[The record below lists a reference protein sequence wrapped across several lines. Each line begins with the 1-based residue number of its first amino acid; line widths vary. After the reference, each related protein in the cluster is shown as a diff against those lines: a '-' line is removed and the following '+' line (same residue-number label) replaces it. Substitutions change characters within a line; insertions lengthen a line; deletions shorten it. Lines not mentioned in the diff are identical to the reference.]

1 MMFVLLDLCKQNV
14 DLVFAIDASGSVK
27 AEGYFRIKEFTKGI
41 IDNFD
46 IGVSKTHVGVV
57 TFSENADLQIKLT
70 DTFDKEDLYKRIDGL
85 KYAGYRT
92 ALDDALRLVNTDVF
106 SLSGGTRQNVPQIL
120 VLLTDGKC
128 TVCTEDL
135 QTAVSPLKD
144 SGVTIYTIGVTE
156 NINRTELEIIASEP
170 SKNYTFEVESFSDLK
185 GITNNLH
192 EKFCYGNNILL
203 YKNF

>member
-1 MMFVLLDLCKQNV
+1 MLIFFIDLCKQNV

-27 AEGYFRIKEFTKGI
+27 KEGYFRIKEFTKGI

-70 DTFDKEDLYKRIDGL
+70 DTFDKEDLFKRIDGL

-120 VLLTDGKC
+120 IILTDGKC

-135 QTAVSPLKD
+135 ETAVSPLKEN
-144 SGVTIYTIGVTE
+144 GVTIYTIGVTE
-156 NINRTELEIIASEP
+156 NINRTELEIISSEP
-170 SKNYTFEVESFSDLK
+170 SRNYTFEVESFEDLK
-185 GITNNLH
+185 GITGSLH
-192 EKFCYGNNILL
+192 EQFCYGNNLVTH
-203 YKNF
+203 